1 MNDDWPSQNLNGLCF
16 KFSGW
21 GWECWFEGNKKYAE
35 CFQNDDEIDNFVRT
49 LTDILEGP
57 NIWFRNIRD
66 HESSKPILDSSDSWY
81 SMTNIIE
88 LSSRGTYRFHN
99 FRWFSSFSLE
109 KELLPAW
116 LVSKAC
122 ETDGSWTGFCFKIN
136 ITPFTANNRYWAKN
150 KCNYLRKSDFWN
162 HFVTFPV

>member
-21 GWECWFEGNKKYAE
+21 GCWFEGREKCAE

-57 NIWFRNIRD
+57 SIWFRNIRD

-88 LSSRGTYRFHN
+88 LSREICRFHN

-116 LVSKAC
+116 LVCKAC

-150 KCNYLRKSDFWN
+150 KWNY
-162 HFVTFPV
+162 